1 MTFEEWKEQN
11 LNRFTCSHEVF
22 VAYEAW
28 QQQQTRINEL
38 VDYIQNT
45 DSQKRIDELE
55 SQLEDATMFHY
66 KRGFQDA
73 KEIHMRKNA
82 GLLANIKVLE
92 AQLEVAD
99 IRPMEESAYFERIE
113 ELEQQVEWH
122 KRRAEGWRSIAV
134 LEEQGK

>member
-1 MTFEEWKEQN
+1 MTFEEWLKWTRGAVGSDSPE
-11 LNRFTCSHEVF
+11 CM
-22 VAYEAW
+22 AKWAW
-28 QQQQTRINEL
+28 KYQQTRIN
-38 VDYIQNT
+38 
-45 DSQKRIDELE
+45 ELE

-73 KEIHMRKNA
+73 KEIHVRKNA

-99 IRPMEESAYFERIE
+99 IRPMEESGYLERIE

>member
-1 MTFEEWKEQN
+1 MKCLVKDCTNQ
-11 LNRFTCSHEVF
+11 SHEGHFINNLCYPCYQYITEGSGNSVLHRD
-22 VAYEAW
+22 AENEA
-28 QQQQTRINEL
+28 
-38 VDYIQNT
+38 
-45 DSQKRIDELE
+45 
-55 SQLEDATMFHY
+55 MFHY

-99 IRPMEESAYFERIE
+99 IRPMEESAYFDRIE
-113 ELEQQVEWH
+113 ELEEQVEWH

>member
-1 MTFEEWKEQN
+1 MTFDEFIGDRVNVLSPQEYHSVEDVWKYQ
-11 LNRFTCSHEVF
+11 
-22 VAYEAW
+22 
-28 QQQQTRINEL
+28 
-38 VDYIQNT
+38 
-45 DSQKRIDELE
+45 QKRINKLE

-113 ELEQQVEWH
+113 ELEEQVEWH

>member
-1 MTFEEWKEQN
+1 MTFEEW
-11 LNRFTCSHEVF
+11 FTTYYSYQREYTVEYLI
-22 VAYEAW
+22 AQAAW
-28 QQQQTRINEL
+28 KHQQARIN
-38 VDYIQNT
+38 
-45 DSQKRIDELE
+45 ELE

-99 IRPMEESAYFERIE
+99 IRPMEESEYLERIE

-134 LEEQGK
+134 LEEQGRSY

>member
-1 MTFEEWKEQN
+1 MTFEEWWEREDRVY
-11 LNRFTCSHEVF
+11 LNEYSTFKM
-22 VAYEAW
+22 VAAQAW
-28 QQQQTRINEL
+28 QQQ
-38 VDYIQNT
+38 
-45 DSQKRIDELE
+45 QKRIDELE

-113 ELEQQVEWH
+113 ELEEQVEWH

-134 LEEQGK
+134 LEENLK